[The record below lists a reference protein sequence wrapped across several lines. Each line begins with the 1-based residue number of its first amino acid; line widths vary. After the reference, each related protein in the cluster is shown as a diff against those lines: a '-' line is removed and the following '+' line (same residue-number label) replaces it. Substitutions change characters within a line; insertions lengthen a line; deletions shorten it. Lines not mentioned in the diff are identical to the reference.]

1 MRKKVVIVGSA
12 GNFGK
17 YIFNELKKTNNVLGI
32 ERKKNKSNFECKDLS
47 NSKINF
53 ETFKTIK
60 KKNQNLDA
68 LIICTGKSK
77 KDLSKN
83 IDQKFI
89 NSFKSNFL
97 TVSNTIESYQKVYKN
112 KPTKIIVISSIAGVK
127 IIDAPIEYSTSKSA
141 LNHYCQIKAKELS
154 KFKIK
159 LNVISPGNILNKNNN
174 WYLKKKVNSKKVQN
188 YIKKNVPLNSF
199 CKPNQILA
207 LCKLLISDDGSFF
220 QGSNI
225 VMDGGQIL

>member
-53 ETFKTIK
+53 ETFKIIK

-112 KPTKIIVISSIAGVK
+112 KPTKIIVISSIAAIK
-127 IIDAPIEYSTSKSA
+127 AIDAPIEYSTSKSA

-199 CKPNQILA
+199 CKPLKIFEKHA
-207 LCKLLISDDGSFF
+207 EIAPC
-220 QGSNI
+220 
-225 VMDGGQIL
+225 